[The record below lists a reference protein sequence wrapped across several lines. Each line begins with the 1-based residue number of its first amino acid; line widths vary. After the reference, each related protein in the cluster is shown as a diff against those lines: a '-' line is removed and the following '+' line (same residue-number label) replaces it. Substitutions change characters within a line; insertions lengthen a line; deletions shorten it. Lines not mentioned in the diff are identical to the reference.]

1 MSAKKKDRSTLY
13 VRGLPTGLLG
23 RINARAEDLEMERD
37 PFVIQLLER
46 VLRRWEKT
54 QKDTK
59 EWWGNPLGEEEN
71 KPKG

>member
-1 MSAKKKDRSTLY
+1 MSAQKKDRSTLY
-13 VRGLPTGLLG
+13 VRGLPPGLLG

-37 PFVIQLLER
+37 LFVIQVLER

-59 EWWGNPLGEEEN
+59 EWWNNPLGEE
-71 KPKG
+71 PTD